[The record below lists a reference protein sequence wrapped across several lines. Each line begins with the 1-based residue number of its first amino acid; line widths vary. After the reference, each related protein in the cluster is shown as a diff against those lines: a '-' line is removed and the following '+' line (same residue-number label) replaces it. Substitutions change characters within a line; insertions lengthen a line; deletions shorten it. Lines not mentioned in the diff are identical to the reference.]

1 MAKLIFAHSI
11 EDGVSLLNHELLKN
25 GVERASPRGKVIFLP
40 DVLLI
45 VEKPELAI
53 PEKYSNP
60 LLAEDPHEKWLIENE
75 DGTFET
81 YNQRITK
88 PIDQLKAGIE
98 LIKQVPYS
106 RRFSI
111 AIARPWDVIART
123 PPSLL
128 EIYVQ
133 VTPSNM
139 EKQVHLTGV
148 FRSLDTYNFL
158 DLNMLGLTEILNLIS
173 KQTGYAKGTLGLFI
187 VNAHYYK
194 RDETRVKQLKPAIP
208 AVPNKHAF
216 LIESEN
222 IPFGWRQTLEYVF
235 HEGFEDQT
243 QWGEVF
249 EKQARARFGH
259 RVLIDISNPLEN
271 MLDDK
276 APFTARYGEEYAM
289 RYILGVP
296 DVDKE
301 AKENDIILE
310 QGEVYS
316 YASRARYDRNDL
328 INFKRPPIDQ
338 LFHSIQKL
346 KQNKYTRQAFVTISR
361 PWDVFLKDPACLRCY
376 CFYAYDEET
385 LGLSLFMRSNDAFG
399 ATHANQYGFA
409 RLAEFAAMN
418 SGFKKVRLTLL
429 SANMHIYGD
438 SWRAVK
444 ELLRP
449 PMPTAAEMLGLT
461 RKDKDNKMKE
471 CK

>member
-1 MAKLIFAHSI
+1 MAKLIFANSI
-11 EDGVSLLNHELLKN
+11 EDGLSLLNHELLKN
-25 GVERASPRGKVIFLP
+25 GVERQSPRGTVVFLP
-40 DVLLI
+40 NVLLI
-45 VEKPELAI
+45 VEKPQVI
-53 PEKYSNP
+53 VPKKYSNP
-60 LLAEDPHEKWLIENE
+60 LLAEKPNEKWLIENE
-75 DGTFET
+75 DGTVET

-88 PIDQLKAGIE
+88 PVDQLKTGIE

-111 AIARPWDVIART
+111 AVARPWDVVART

-133 VTPSNM
+133 VTPSDKN
-139 EKQVHLTGV
+139 QVHLTGV
-148 FRSLDTYNFL
+148 FRSIDTYNFL
-158 DLNMLGLTEILNLIS
+158 DLNMLGLTEILDLICE
-173 KQTGYAKGTLGLFI
+173 QTGYVKGTLGLFI

-194 RDETRVKQLKPAIP
+194 RDESRVKQLAP
-208 AVPNKHAF
+208 AVPARPNKHAV

-235 HEGFEDQT
+235 YQGFEDHT

-296 DVDKE
+296 NADRI
-301 AKENDIILE
+301 AGENDIILE
-310 QGEVYS
+310 EGEVYS

-328 INFKRPPIDQ
+328 VNFKRPSIDQ
-338 LFHSIQKL
+338 LFHAIKKL
-346 KQNKYTRQAFVTISR
+346 KQNKYTRQAFVVISR

-376 CFYAYDEET
+376 CFYAYDEKT
-385 LGLSLFMRSNDAFG
+385 LGLSLFMRSNDAYG

-418 SGFKKVRLTLL
+418 CDFEKVRFTLL

-438 SWRAVK
+438 SWKAVK
-444 ELLRP
+444 ALLRP
-449 PMPTAAEMLGLT
+449 EMPTAAELLGL
-461 RKDKDNKMKE
+461 RKKDKDAKE
-471 CK
+471 IGK